1 MFTREKDKNK
11 TKRGRDWSIFK
22 KGNLSASAKERSLRH
37 CVIASQKTEIE
48 ERKINESVS
57 LQSINLH
64 N

>member
-22 KGNLSASAKERSLRH
+22 NETFELQQKNVH

-48 ERKINESVS
+48 ERKIKC
-57 LQSINLH
+57 LFAKYKFTSI
-64 N
+64 